1 MGSLTVC
8 LGLMRVFADGGAR
21 TSFSGDFRGVDGGGG
36 RNLGFSAPRLWPS
49 MRADPITC

>member
-1 MGSLTVC
+1 MWSLTVC
-8 LGLMRVFADGGAR
+8 LGLVRVFTDGEPR
-21 TSFSGDFRGVDGGGG
+21 TSFSGDFCGVDGGGG